1 MKKIIFST
9 ISLFAFLLSYNTNA
23 QENKINEQSVDSVK
37 AKYISIGAKIGVPN
51 VIGGSA
57 EIILPFLG
65 NHFAPFFDYSGFKIN
80 TDDIESN
87 LKYIEYG
94 VNFYFSKKGHGFY
107 VGAGQAVLDTDITFK
122 KLEFSEAGI
131 TVKGSGAA
139 NLELKTTNFKLGIKT
154 GGRFY
159 FRFEVGY
166 GIGDVP
172 SELNFSATSSG
183 ITQNF
188 SEEIPA
194 IPGLGTS
201 GVLIGNIGFGIS
213 F

>member
-1 MKKIIFST
+1 MKKITLSIISIF
-9 ISLFAFLLSYNTNA
+9 ILLLSFNSNA
-23 QENKINEQSVDSVK
+23 QENELNEQSGDSVK
-37 AKYISIGAKIGVPN
+37 AKHISIGAKIGVPN

-57 EIILPFLG
+57 EIVLPFLG
-65 NHFAPFFDYSGFKIN
+65 NHFAPFFDYSGFAIN
-80 TDDIESN
+80 AEDIESS

-107 VGAGQAVLDTDITFK
+107 VGAGQATLNTDITFQN
-122 KLEFSEAGI
+122 LDFSEGGVTA
-131 TVKGSGAA
+131 KGSGTTD
-139 NLELKTTNFKLGIKT
+139 LELKTTNFKLGVKT
-154 GGRFY
+154 GGRYY

-172 SELNFSATSSG
+172 NELNFTATSSG
-183 ITQNF
+183 ITENF
-188 SEEIPA
+188 TEEIPA

-201 GVLIGNIGFGIS
+201 GVLIGNIGFGYS

>member
-1 MKKIIFST
+1 MKKITLSIISIF
-9 ISLFAFLLSYNTNA
+9 ILLLSFNSNA
-23 QENKINEQSVDSVK
+23 QENELNEQSGDSVK
-37 AKYISIGAKIGVPN
+37 AKHISIGAKIGVPN

-57 EIILPFLG
+57 EIVLPFLG
-65 NHFAPFFDYSGFKIN
+65 NHLAPFFDYSGFAIN
-80 TDDIESN
+80 AEDIESS

-107 VGAGQAVLDTDITFK
+107 VGAGQATLNTDITFQN
-122 KLEFSEAGI
+122 LDFSEGGVTA
-131 TVKGSGAA
+131 KGSGTTD
-139 NLELKTTNFKLGIKT
+139 LELKTTNFKLGVKT
-154 GGRFY
+154 GGRYY

-172 SELNFSATSSG
+172 NELNFTATSSG
-183 ITQNF
+183 ITENF
-188 SEEIPA
+188 TEEIPA

-201 GVLIGNIGFGIS
+201 GVLIGNIGFGYS